1 MKQMLSELPYAH
13 INDSSREAAAALI
26 SFEQKVSEAHK
37 NVNSVLDDSESLI
50 FSFLYEKPGH
60 LVSSTH
66 VSAPLTDCLTIN
78 TVCPAPPP
86 YHRERILYPRRND
99 HAQHCSLGG
108 CKSVEDKTRKYKR
121 VVCAFAVLRSIPF
134 HKPQPPTHLS
144 SLPINGSL
152 YT

>member
-1 MKQMLSELPYAH
+1 MPTLLTVRKKL
-13 INDSSREAAAALI
+13 AALK
-26 SFEQKVSEAHK
+26 SFEHKISQSHK
-37 NVNSVLDDSESLI
+37 NANSTSDGSGSLS
-50 FSFLYEKPGH
+50 FSFLYEKSGH
-60 LVSSTH
+60 LVSSAY
-66 VSAPLTDCLTIN
+66 VSVPLTDCLNIHTI
-78 TVCPAPPP
+78 CPAPGP